1 MNIAVTLV
9 GSVLDILTNQPIPGV
24 HVFTRT
30 ATGLVGT
37 TTDPDGMY
45 MLTVTNGALVE
56 LQHVSYTG
64 EAFTASILAPGS
76 VHYLEPRA
84 YELPI
89 VTIYNDP
96 PATPPVTAPPPPA
109 PPAPP
114 RSNAGLWGALILA
127 GLVVARAMRR
137 N

>member
-1 MNIAVTLV
+1 MNDAVTLA
-9 GSVLDILTNQPIPGV
+9 GTVLDILTNQPIPGV

-30 ATGLVGT
+30 ASGLVGT

-45 MLTVTNGALVE
+45 LLTVTNGALVE

-64 EAFTASILAPGS
+64 EAFTASMVAPGS

-89 VTIYNDP
+89 LTIYNDP
-96 PATPPVTAPPPPA
+96 PATPTAPTPPS

-114 RSNAGLWGALILA
+114 RSRVGLWAGLILA
-127 GLVVARAMRR
+127 GVVVARAMRR
-137 N
+137 K

>member
-1 MNIAVTLV
+1 MNDAVTLA
-9 GSVLDILTNQPIPGV
+9 GTVLDILTNQPIPGV

-30 ATGLVGT
+30 ASGLVGT

-64 EAFTASILAPGS
+64 EAFTASMVAPGS

-84 YELPI
+84 YEIPEFE
-89 VTIYNDP
+89 VFPEVPGTAPNN
-96 PATPPVTAPPPPA
+96 TPPS

-114 RSNAGLWGALILA
+114 RSRVGLWAGLILA
-127 GLVVARAMRR
+127 GVVVARAMRR

>member
-1 MNIAVTLV
+1 MNDAVTLA
-9 GSVLDILTNQPIPGV
+9 GTVLDILTNQPIPGV

-30 ATGLVGT
+30 ASGLVGT

-56 LQHVSYTG
+56 LQHVTYTG
-64 EAFTASILAPGS
+64 EAFTASMVAPVS
-76 VHYLEPRA
+76 VHYLERRA

-89 VTIYNDP
+89 LTIYNDP
-96 PATPPVTAPPPPA
+96 PATPTAPTPPPPPA
-109 PPAPP
+109 PP
-114 RSNAGLWGALILA
+114 RSRVGLWAGLILA
-127 GLVVARAMRR
+127 GVVVARAMRR

>member
-1 MNIAVTLV
+1 MNDAVTLA
-9 GSVLDILTNQPIPGV
+9 GMVLDILTNQPIPGV

-30 ATGLVGT
+30 ESGLVGT

-56 LQHVSYTG
+56 LQHVTYTG
-64 EAFTASILAPGS
+64 EAFTASMVAPVS
-76 VHYLEPRA
+76 VHYLERRA

-89 VTIYNDP
+89 LTIYNDP
-96 PATPPVTAPPPPA
+96 PATPTAPTPPPPPA
-109 PPAPP
+109 PP
-114 RSNAGLWGALILA
+114 RSRVGLWAGLILA
-127 GLVVARAMRR
+127 GVVVARAMRR

>member
-1 MNIAVTLV
+1 MNDAVTLA
-9 GSVLDILTNQPIPGV
+9 GTVLDILTNQPIPGV

-30 ATGLVGT
+30 ASGLVGT

-64 EAFTASILAPGS
+64 EAFTASMVAPGS

-89 VTIYNDP
+89 LTIYNDP
-96 PATPPVTAPPPPA
+96 PATPTAPTPPPPPA
-109 PPAPP
+109 PP
-114 RSNAGLWGALILA
+114 RSRVGLWAGLILA
-127 GLVVARAMRR
+127 GVVVARAIRR

>member
-1 MNIAVTLV
+1 MNDAVTLA
-9 GSVLDILTNQPIPGV
+9 GTVLDILTNQPIPGV

-30 ATGLVGT
+30 ASGLVGT

-64 EAFTASILAPGS
+64 EAFTASMVAPGS

-89 VTIYNDP
+89 LTIYNDP
-96 PATPPVTAPPPPA
+96 PATPTAPTPPPPPA
-109 PPAPP
+109 PP
-114 RSNAGLWGALILA
+114 RSRVGLWAGLILA
-127 GLVVARAMRR
+127 GVVVARAMRR